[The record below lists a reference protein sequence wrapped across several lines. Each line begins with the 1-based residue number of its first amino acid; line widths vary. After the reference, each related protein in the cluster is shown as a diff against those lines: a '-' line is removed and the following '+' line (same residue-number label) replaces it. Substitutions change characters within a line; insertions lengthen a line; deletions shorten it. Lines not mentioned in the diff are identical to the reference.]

1 MVYLTSLGWL
11 MALPIA
17 AGVLLGRFLDNR
29 LGTGDF
35 WTLALL
41 GAGISIAGV
50 EAYLAIRRALQRQN
64 HGS

>member
-29 LGTGDF
+29 LATGNF

-41 GAGISIAGV
+41 GVGISIAGI
-50 EAYLAIRRALQRQN
+50 EAYLAIRRALQQQN